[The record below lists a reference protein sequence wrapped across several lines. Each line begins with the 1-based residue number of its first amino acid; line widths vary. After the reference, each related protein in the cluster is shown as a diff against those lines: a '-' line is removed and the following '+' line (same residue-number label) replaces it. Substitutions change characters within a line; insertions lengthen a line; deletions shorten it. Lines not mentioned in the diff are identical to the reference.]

1 MELERVKIEE
11 EKMKEILNWLTP
23 KKIKNI
29 QKFLE
34 LANYYQ
40 EFIKYSMPIVRL
52 LYNLVKKDQKYNW
65 TKKQEKVFR
74 KLKKRFTK
82 ELVLAVLDLDNKK

>member
-1 MELERVKIEE
+1 MGFLGVVMELERVKIEE

-34 LANYYQ
+34 LANYY
-40 EFIKYSMPIVRL
+40 
-52 LYNLVKKDQKYNW
+52 
-65 TKKQEKVFR
+65 
-74 KLKKRFTK
+74 
-82 ELVLAVLDLDNKK
+82 

>member
-1 MELERVKIEE
+1 VGFLGVVMELEGVKIEE

-34 LANYYQ
+34 LANYY
-40 EFIKYSMPIVRL
+40 
-52 LYNLVKKDQKYNW
+52 
-65 TKKQEKVFR
+65 
-74 KLKKRFTK
+74 
-82 ELVLAVLDLDNKK
+82 